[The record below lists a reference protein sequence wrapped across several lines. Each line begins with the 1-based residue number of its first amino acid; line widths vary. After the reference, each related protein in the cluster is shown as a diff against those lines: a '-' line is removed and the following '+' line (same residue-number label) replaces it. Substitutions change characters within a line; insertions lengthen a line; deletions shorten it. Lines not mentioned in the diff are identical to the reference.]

1 MKKIEAQAIAPERS
15 RLIIEYITKILSDT
29 EKVNASMN
37 FSSAKIDN
45 QMMCTLDIYVP
56 QRNFEKHLN
65 LGITTNHD
73 LILYEQLLNDLLDTF
88 LEHETMGV
96 SRYYSIKSMQDNF
109 SGINAVNSIGSKI
122 KINLNSSGADFNE
135 LMTKYNQR
143 INDYVESL
151 KKQDDRKF
159 KINVS
164 DIVLLSEQI
173 DYSLLLNI
181 IKPIIIYYIADKSF
195 KKYKLH
201 KEFKSKTMAAIDLP
215 PEIIRKHSEIDK
227 ERLLR
232 QKFGESIINFATTI
246 IDKIPNANLTL
257 LYNNLSSLTTS
268 TKNYKIDKLLFG
280 SSTEGAYIACDNNI
294 KLSESNYNFTID
306 HELFHVSST
315 FYRKEDGMVFT
326 GFNQRL
332 LGKKDIGVGINE
344 GYTQLLAERY
354 FGQSKDIM
362 LAYKYEKNIAERLE
376 TIIGKEKME
385 TLYFSA
391 NLYGLVQELTQYED
405 ENTIMQ
411 FIANIDFLSKHLLE
425 THLLASEK
433 NMFTSK
439 LKSVYKFLL
448 SCYIKKLKIDFD
460 NGILNNE
467 QLSISLSIFLDKMG
481 TTVRSG
487 KTRYV
492 FTDKDE
498 TLNIMKTALD
508 NLKND
513 GNDNQYQP
521 DQSSLKGK

>member
-1 MKKIEAQAIAPERS
+1 MKRIEAQAIAPERS

-45 QMMCTLDIYVP
+45 QTMCTLDIYVP

-65 LGITTNHD
+65 LGITNDHD
-73 LILYEQLLNDLLDTF
+73 LILYEQLLTDLLDTF

-143 INDYVESL
+143 INDYVDSL

-201 KEFKSKTMAAIDLP
+201 KEFKSKTMTAIDLP
-215 PEIIRKHSEIDK
+215 PEIVKKHSEIDK
-227 ERLLR
+227 ERLLQ
-232 QKFGESIINFATTI
+232 QKFGDSIINFATTI
-246 IDKIPNANLTL
+246 TDKIPNANLTL

-280 SSTEGAYIACDNNI
+280 SSTEGSYIACDNNI
-294 KLSESNYNFTID
+294 KLSESNYNLTID

-315 FYRKEDGMVFT
+315 FYKKEDGMVFS

-332 LGKKDIGVGINE
+332 GKKNIGVGINE
-344 GYTQLLAERY
+344 GYTQLLTERY
-354 FGQSKDIM
+354 FGESKEVM

-385 TLYFSA
+385 SLYFNA
-391 NLYGLVQELTQYED
+391 NLYGLIQELTQYEN
-405 ENTIMQ
+405 ENNIMQ
-411 FIANIDFLSKHLLE
+411 FINDFDFLSNHLLE
-425 THLLASEK
+425 THLLSSEK

-439 LKSVYKFLL
+439 LKSVYRFLL
-448 SCYIKKLKIDFD
+448 SCYIKKLKSDFD
-460 NGILNNE
+460 NGILSNE
-467 QLSISLSIFLDKMG
+467 QLSSNLSTFLDKMG

-492 FTDKDE
+492 FTDTDE
-498 TLNIMKTALD
+498 TLNIMRTALD

-513 GNDNQYQP
+513 GNDFEYNLS
-521 DQSSLKGK
+521 QSPLKGK